1 MSDTP
6 ADRDRR
12 WLLND
17 EREFLIR
24 SLDDAERERA
34 AGDLSEADYAVL
46 VNRDR
51 RKLAGVEAELAQLG
65 PDLTDR
71 AATAGDSAPTGG
83 EEEVKPNERREWRRI
98 GIIACCF
105 LIVAGAVLLVSH
117 ALQSSSP
124 GQPVSGSTSLP
135 RDQLI
140 EEELNTAESFMSQN
154 EDEPALQLF
163 GKVLQ
168 EDPTDPEALADFGWL
183 TWRAGETYKAVDYEK
198 IGVAALKKAVR
209 VAPSFYKGHL
219 YYGLV
224 LFYQDKNY
232 KAAAGQFTE
241 FLADDPPT
249 ADINLAGTDI
259 VDAYKQA
266 GLPVPPVMS
275 TTTTTTTKPSGS
287 SSSTTTSIPSIP

>member
-12 WLLND
+12 WSLND

-34 AGDLSEADYAVL
+34 AGDLSDADYTVL

-51 RKLAGVEAELAQLG
+51 RRLAEVEAELTQLG
-65 PDLTDR
+65 PDPTDR
-71 AATAGDSAPTGG
+71 AATAEGATPGSEDEA
-83 EEEVKPNERREWRRI
+83 KPNERREWRRI

-124 GQPVSGSTSLP
+124 GQPVSGSVTLSK
-135 RDQLI
+135 DQLI
-140 EEELNTAESFMSQN
+140 EQQLNQAEAYTNKKENEL
-154 EDEPALQLF
+154 ALQLY
-163 GKVLQ
+163 GVVLK
-168 EDPTDPEALADFGWL
+168 EDPNDPQALADFGWL
-183 TWRAGETYKAVDYEK
+183 TWRAGETYKSSVFEK
-198 IGVAALKKAVR
+198 LGLDTLKKAVR
-209 VAPSFYKGHL
+209 VAPTFYKGHL

-224 LFYQDKNY
+224 LYYQDKDY
-232 KAAAGQFTE
+232 TAAAGQFTE
-241 FLADDPPT
+241 YLADNPPDSDT
-249 ADINLAGTDI
+249 NAAGSVI

-275 TTTTTTTKPSGS
+275 TTTTTTTKPPAT
-287 SSSTTTSIPSIP
+287 TTTSTP

>member
-1 MSDTP
+1 VSDTP
-6 ADRDRR
+6 AERDRR

-24 SLDDAERERA
+24 SLDDAEREHE
-34 AGDLSEADYAVL
+34 AGDLSDADYTVL
-46 VNRDR
+46 ANRDC
-51 RKLAGVEAELAQLG
+51 RKLAEVEAELAQLG
-65 PDLTDR
+65 PDLTER
-71 AATAGDSAPTGG
+71 ASADDGSGSASG
-83 EEEVKPNERREWRRI
+83 EEAKPNERREWRRV

-117 ALQSSSP
+117 ALQSSTP
-124 GQPVSGSTSLP
+124 GQPVTGSVSIP
-135 RDQLI
+135 KDQLI
-140 EEELNTAESFMSQN
+140 EEELNQAEAFMSQN

-168 EDPTDPEALADFGWL
+168 EDPKDPEALADFGWL
-183 TWRAGETYKAVDYEK
+183 TWRAGETYKATDYEK
-198 IGVAALKKAVR
+198 LGVAALKKAIR
-209 VAPSFYKGHL
+209 VSPSFYKAHL

-224 LFYQDKNY
+224 LYYQDKNY

-249 ADINLAGTDI
+249 SDINLAGSDI
-259 VDAYKQA
+259 VDAYRQA

-275 TTTTTTTKPSGS
+275 TTTTTTTKPTES
-287 SSSTTTSIPSIP
+287 SSSTTTTIPSIP